1 MNAFQIDK
9 IASIL
14 KMGNNEKSNPE
25 ILSVIYSL
33 GRDAANMEEY
43 HFAFESLLSIYK
55 GATDNVRAYVIL
67 SYSLLAVSFKTLDRA
82 TVEPMILH
90 EWNTAN
96 EKNKAII
103 QDAVEDI
110 NHILHWQLSLPK

>member
-14 KMGNNEKSNPE
+14 KMGNNEKFNPE

-43 HFAFESLLSIYK
+43 HFALESLLSIYK
-55 GATDNVRAYVIL
+55 GATDSVRTYVIL
-67 SYSLLAVSFKTLDRA
+67 ACSLLAVSFKTLDRA